1 MNINFNNNTLQ
12 IQKFDMNNLLFDS
25 KGEKIHPK
33 IAIVGKNQTGKS
45 WLIRDIMYI
54 IQKIESGIVITPDEN
69 HFKFYSESIPSS
81 NIHVGYNKDILTK
94 FLLKQDLELDINIGD
109 NRKYVVFDDCIN
121 SLYDILNDG
130 NIINIYLCG
139 KHYQFTFI
147 YSTHNHNTIPL
158 QYKNQFDYIFLFKE
172 HSLFT
177 KKKIYKNFGKGI
189 PSYNVFNQIF
199 TQITHNYDCMVIK
212 KKSNK
217 KWSFSNNIYWHRSK
231 KRKDFKVG
239 IDDNINTKSLLESYK
254 INTEDDTEDDCIT
267 NNEYHDTDYD
277 DNMRVF
283 HMTNN

>member
-45 WLIRDIMYI
+45 WLIRDIMFI
-54 IQKIESGIVITPDEN
+54 IQKIESGIVITSDE
-69 HFKFYSESIPSS
+69 HHSKFYSEIIPSS
-81 NIHVGYNKDILTK
+81 NIHVGYNKDTLTK
-94 FLLKQDLELDINIGD
+94 FLLKQDLELGINIGD

-121 SLYDILNDG
+121 SLHDVLNDE

-139 KHYQFTFI
+139 KNYQFTFI

-177 KKKIYKNFGKGI
+177 KKNIYKHFGKGI
-189 PSYNVFNQIF
+189 PSYDVFNQIF
-199 TQITHNYDCMVIK
+199 TQITNNHDCMVIK
-212 KKSNK
+212 KNQIKNGVLATIYIGTDQK
-217 KWSFSNNIYWHRSK
+217 K
-231 KRKDFKVG
+231 
-239 IDDNINTKSLLESYK
+239 EK
-254 INTEDDTEDDCIT
+254 ILKLVLMIT
-267 NNEYHDTDYD
+267 LILNH
-277 DNMRVF
+277 F
-283 HMTNN
+283 